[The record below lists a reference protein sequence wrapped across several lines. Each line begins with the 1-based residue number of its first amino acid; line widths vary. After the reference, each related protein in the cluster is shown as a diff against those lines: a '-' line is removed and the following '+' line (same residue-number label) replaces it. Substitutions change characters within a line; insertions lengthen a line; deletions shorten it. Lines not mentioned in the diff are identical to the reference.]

1 MLDSEFDPYQALINM
16 DKNIQALVTAHNAL
30 ADRVR
35 EHEETIDVLIKGLNA
50 ANVANIKLMEEN
62 LKNIYANINSQGQH

>member
-1 MLDSEFDPYQALINM
+1 MLDQDFDPYQALINM

-50 ANVANIKLMEEN
+50 ANAANLKLMEDN